1 MHPLRPVL
9 VFAVALAFLVIS
21 LVAFAQVPLQFVPVT
36 PCRVADTRL
45 LPNGLFSGPAIQ
57 GQAVPRDF
65 AIPNGACGIPSTAAA
80 YSLNIAVVPHQGLG
94 YLTVWPSGQPRP
106 VLATLNSVDGRIKA
120 NAAIIPAGNGQA
132 ISVYATQ
139 TTDVILD
146 IDGYFVT
153 AGSSTLAFFPLTPCR
168 VADTRWTTGPLGGPY
183 LTGSEER
190 AFPVLSSSCVIP
202 DTAQAYSLNFAAIPK
217 GPLGYMTVW
226 PTGQSK
232 PLVSTLNALTGT
244 ITANGAIVPSG
255 QQGAISVYPSNPTDL
270 VIDVDGYF
278 APANSGPGPLSLY
291 TLAPCR
297 VLDTRQTIGTFSGKI
312 AVNVLQST
320 CAVPS
325 AQAYVLNAT
334 VVPQNGSPLGYL
346 TLWPDA
352 EGRPVVATLNA
363 LDGAITNNM
372 AIVPTLNGSIDAYA
386 TNPTD
391 LVLDIFSYFAP
402 ITSLG
407 ITTTSLPSGTLN
419 YNYNTT
425 LGANGGVIPYTWS
438 VTSGSLPPGLNL
450 DPPSGLISGM
460 PTITGSY
467 PFTVQVADSQ
477 SPPATA
483 SGPLSITVNATLT
496 QLLVVTT
503 SLPAGKQNT
512 GYSAMLAATGGVTPY
527 TWGVTTGSLPRGLS
541 LNSSTGAITGTPSG
555 GGTSYF
561 TAQVADAEQPP
572 ATATS
577 QLSIVISPAVPLSI
591 STTSLPN
598 GSAGVTYSAPVTAI
612 GGVYPYAWSITSGA
626 LPTGL
631 HLNASTGV
639 ISGTPTVVGTSNFT
653 VQVTDSETPLVSASA
668 QLSITIN
675 PGVIHITTTSLPDG
689 TAGQPYSATLAVTG
703 GLTPYTW
710 TITSGKFPTGLSLN
724 GSSGAITGTPA
735 VVGTS
740 NFTVQVTDSETPLVA
755 ATAQLSI
762 TIHPQGGGGNPGL
775 LSGNYAFYL
784 NGFSFETGAWTLA
797 GSFISDGQGNI
808 ISGVVDGNSVGAQ
821 PFNSTITGDYSIA
834 LSGLNTVTL
843 QGPSFGPVTF
853 AFVLSS
859 SGNGRII
866 EYDDTTGQ
874 GNRGSGVLRKQD
886 PTAFSL
892 SKLSG
897 GYVFGMTGADS
908 SAFRMVDVGVFRLAS
923 GNITNGACDIND
935 GGSYFTCTFA
945 GSVTAID
952 VQTGRGV
959 STVQSSNGTSHQA
972 IYVVSTGELA
982 MEQIDSVPGTQTP
995 LLVGSV
1001 LQQSGP
1007 FSNASLNGTS
1017 VLYMQDIHG
1026 GDGLDQSQAGLISFD
1041 GHGNV
1046 NVPAFDEDLAGT
1058 ITQDQPFQGTYT
1070 VQSNGAVALTQAGKT
1085 SFPGFLVS
1093 QNKAMMVGEGNSTIF
1108 GIMEPQTGGPFSNA
1122 SMSGTYA
1129 GGSLAPLDYANGSNE
1144 VDVGPANGQGA
1155 LTLSGDSSQPWGLD
1169 QWFGTLITYS
1179 IAANGRG
1186 TGEAQGD
1193 QTPAVVYVIS
1203 PTKFIVLMPQTDA
1216 ELAVFEH

>member
-1 MHPLRPVL
+1 MHPMRPV
-9 VFAVALAFLVIS
+9 VVSAVVIAFLVIS
-21 LVAFAQVPLQFVPVT
+21 LVAFAQVPLQFVPVA

-45 LPNGLFSGPAIQ
+45 LPNGPFSGPAIQ

-65 AIPNGACGIPSTAAA
+65 AIPNGACGIPNTAAA

-146 IDGYFVT
+146 IDGYFAP

-202 DTAQAYSLNFAAIPK
+202 DTAEAYSLNFAAIPK

-244 ITANGAIVPSG
+244 ITANGAIVPTG

-270 VIDVDGYF
+270 VIDIDGYF
-278 APANSGPGPLSLY
+278 APANSEPGPLSLY

-297 VLDTRQTIGTFSGKI
+297 MLDTRQTIGTFSGKI
-312 AVNVLQST
+312 GVNVLQST

-334 VVPQNGSPLGYL
+334 VVPQNGQPLGYL

-425 LGANGGVIPYTWS
+425 LGASGGVPPYAWS
-438 VTSGSLPPGLNL
+438 ATGSLPPGLNL
-450 DPPSGLISGM
+450 DAPSGLISGM
-460 PTITGSY
+460 PTMTGSY

-483 SGPLSITVNATLT
+483 SAPLSITVNATLT

-503 SLPAGKQNT
+503 SLPAGTQNT
-512 GYSAMLAATGGVTPY
+512 GYSAMLAATGGITPY
-527 TWGVTTGSLPRGLS
+527 TWSISSGNLPTGLR

-555 GGTSYF
+555 GGTSHF
-561 TAQVADAEQPP
+561 TVQVTDAEQPP
-572 ATATS
+572 ATAAAP
-577 QLSIVISPAVPLSI
+577 LSITITPAVPLSI

-598 GSAGVTYSAPVTAI
+598 GSAGVAYSAPVTAI

-653 VQVTDSETPLVSASA
+653 VQVTDSEVQPVSASA

-675 PGVIHITTTSLPDG
+675 PGVVHITTTSLPDG
-689 TAGQPYSATLAVTG
+689 TAGQPYSATLTATG
-703 GLTPYTW
+703 GVTPYAW
-710 TITSGKFPTGLSLN
+710 TITSGKFNTGLILN
-724 GSSGAITGTPA
+724 SSSGAITGTPA

-740 NFTVQVTDSETPLVA
+740 NFTVQVADSESPPAT

-797 GSFISDGQGNI
+797 GSFISDGLGNI
-808 ISGVVDGNSVGAQ
+808 TSGVVDGNSIGGQ
-821 PFNSTITGDYSIA
+821 PFNSTVSGTYSIA
-834 LSGLNTVTL
+834 SSGLNTLTI

-859 SGNGRII
+859 SGNGRMI

-892 SKLSG
+892 ARLSG

-908 SAFRMVDVGVFRLAS
+908 SALRMVNVGVFTLAS
-923 GNITNGACDIND
+923 GNITNGACDVND
-935 GGSYFTCTFA
+935 GGSYATCRFA
-945 GSVTAID
+945 GTLSAINA
-952 VQTGRGV
+952 QTGRGAT
-959 STVQSSNGTSHQA
+959 TVQSSNGPSHQA
-972 IYVVSTGELA
+972 VYVVSASEFV
-982 MEQIDSVPGTQTP
+982 MEQIDSVPNTQTP

-1001 LQQSGP
+1001 LKQSGP

-1017 VLYMQDIHG
+1017 VLYIQDIHG
-1026 GDGLDQSQAGLISFD
+1026 GDGLDQSQSGLMSFD
-1041 GHGNV
+1041 G
-1046 NVPAFDEDLAGT
+1046 
-1058 ITQDQPFQGTYT
+1058 QRQRQRY
-1070 VQSNGAVALTQAGKT
+1070 
-1085 SFPGFLVS
+1085 
-1093 QNKAMMVGEGNSTIF
+1093 
-1108 GIMEPQTGGPFSNA
+1108 
-1122 SMSGTYA
+1122 
-1129 GGSLAPLDYANGSNE
+1129 
-1144 VDVGPANGQGA
+1144 
-1155 LTLSGDSSQPWGLD
+1155 GL
-1169 QWFGTLITYS
+1169 
-1179 IAANGRG
+1179 R
-1186 TGEAQGD
+1186 
-1193 QTPAVVYVIS
+1193 
-1203 PTKFIVLMPQTDA
+1203 
-1216 ELAVFEH
+1216 